1 MCYGKGGREPT
12 VTDTN
17 LVLGRLD
24 PERFLGGEVRLDVA
38 AARAAIAERL
48 AAPLGYSGAEGVA
61 RAARGVITLANLTMT
76 EAIKQIS
83 IARGLDP
90 RDFALFCYG
99 GGGPLHGVELAR
111 ELHIPLVVIPPE
123 PGNFSALGM
132 LLADARLDSTRTFL
146 AEFDEPSLARL
157 KDIFAEI
164 EAASGAALAAEFGVN
179 ALSFER
185 KIELRY
191 KGQKH
196 SLRIDAAFDLP
207 GLRKSFDEAYHR
219 RYGHARPQA
228 PIEFVAV
235 QSTATLAIERPEIE
249 RLATA
254 TRSPRPVVARNR
266 PVYFPD
272 SESLVPTAVHDRVA
286 LPVGFSA
293 SGPVVIEEYGSTS
306 IVGPR
311 DTFTVG
317 RFGEIRIDCSR

>member
-179 ALSFER
+179 ALS
-185 KIELRY
+185 LR
-191 KGQKH
+191 
-196 SLRIDAAFDLP
+196 A
-207 GLRKSFDEAYHR
+207 
-219 RYGHARPQA
+219 
-228 PIEFVAV
+228 
-235 QSTATLAIERPEIE
+235 
-249 RLATA
+249 
-254 TRSPRPVVARNR
+254 
-266 PVYFPD
+266 
-272 SESLVPTAVHDRVA
+272 
-286 LPVGFSA
+286 
-293 SGPVVIEEYGSTS
+293 
-306 IVGPR
+306 
-311 DTFTVG
+311 
-317 RFGEIRIDCSR
+317 